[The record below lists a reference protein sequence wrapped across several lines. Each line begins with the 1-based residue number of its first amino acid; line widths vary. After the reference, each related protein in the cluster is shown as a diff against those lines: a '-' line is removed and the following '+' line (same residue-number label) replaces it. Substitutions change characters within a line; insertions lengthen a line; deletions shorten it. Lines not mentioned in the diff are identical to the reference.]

1 MKTFQTFWV
10 INNNVPFSCWE
21 WVECT
26 TSGNNYLNSLLR
38 YTLPMNHLYNDHQ
51 LKSKFV
57 IQAWHPVVVQCW
69 SNFSHVCG
77 QLLEDG
83 KKKNWT
89 GISDL
94 SRLLWLIDWTKSP
107 FFPLSFEIQ
116 KTHLFS
122 IMKWY
127 FVCITNIHYTVTT

>member
-10 INNNVPFSCWE
+10 INNNMPFSCWE

-51 LKSKFV
+51 LKSKFL

-83 KKKNWT
+83 TKNLYWN
-89 GISDL
+89 IRPL
-94 SRLLWLIDWTKSP
+94 QVAMAYWLDKESF
-107 FFPLSFEIQ
+107 FFPWALKFK

-122 IMKWY
+122 IMKWC
-127 FVCITNIHYTVTT
+127 FVCITNIHYTMTT